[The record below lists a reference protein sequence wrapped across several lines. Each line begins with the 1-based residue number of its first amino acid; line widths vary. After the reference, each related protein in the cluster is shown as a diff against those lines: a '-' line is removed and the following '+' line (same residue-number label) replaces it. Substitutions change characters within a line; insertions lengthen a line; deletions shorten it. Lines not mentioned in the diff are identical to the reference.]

1 VTAGNTPPPRLGD
14 PVEQF
19 LRVIKGR
26 HKADILIRLGRGTH
40 RFGELRRHIAGI
52 SERMLTKQ
60 LHELE
65 RDGVVAR
72 TVYPEVPPRVEY
84 RLTPLGATMCPIIE
98 QMWRWGRDH
107 GRAEEHLQRAP

>member
-1 VTAGNTPPPRLGD
+1 MTSNAPPRPGD

-19 LRVIKGR
+19 LRVVKGR

-40 RFGELRRHIAGI
+40 RFGELRRRIPGI

-107 GRAEEHLQRAP
+107 ARGVEHLQRAP